1 MLDESQRVP
10 KPANERSAMTA
21 IAKACSELSRAHTWC
36 MSGTPV
42 GSVVDDLL
50 GQLIVLGVQPY
61 CDRGENGD
69 AFWEREVSGRWRA
82 HDAEALEIVHDLLGQ
97 IMMRHSKAQ
106 TMVGADGSRSAI
118 VSLPKKTEVTTLLH
132 LTDASERAVYGELER
147 M

>member
-50 GQLIVLGVQPY
+50 GQATAAEIIAEILARRTLVL
-61 CDRGENGD
+61 
-69 AFWEREVSGRWRA
+69 
-82 HDAEALEIVHDLLGQ
+82 
-97 IMMRHSKAQ
+97 
-106 TMVGADGSRSAI
+106 SRSPI
-118 VSLPKKTEVTTLLH
+118 
-132 LTDASERAVYGELER
+132 
-147 M
+147 